1 MTLDARSRK
10 STKADTE
17 QVIDTTELGTKI
29 RGYRGPVPV
38 RITVR
43 NGKIVMVEPLPNHE
57 SPGYFNKLHQ
67 AGFFNKW
74 NGMTLRQAADAH
86 VDAVSGA
93 TYSSRAVILNVRA
106 AANANK

>member
-74 NGMTLRQAADAH
+74 NGMTLRQSADAH